1 MKIRTIVDEVFQD
14 YKKTAMMIV
23 TCKCDWKCMTEQGL
37 SPEVCQNYHLTKEK
51 DVDMPDNEII
61 KRYTNNKITNA
72 IVINGLEPFLQFGEL
87 VTFIDKLRQVCNDD
101 IVIYT
106 GYYPHELGG
115 ELKTLKRYKNIII
128 KFGRY
133 IPNRNK
139 IYDNILGVELISD
152 NQFALK
158 IS

>member
-1 MKIRTIVDEVFQD
+1 MKIKMIVDEVFQD
-14 YKKTAMMIV
+14 YKKTAMMIA
-23 TCKCDWKCMTEQGL
+23 TCKCDWKCMVEQGL
-37 SPEVCQNYHLTKEK
+37 NPDVCQNYSLAKEK
-51 DVDMPDNEII
+51 DIDMADDEII
-61 KRYTNNKITNA
+61 RRYTNNKITSA

-87 VTFIDKLRQVCNDD
+87 VVFVDKFRQVCDDD
-101 IVIYT
+101 IVLYT
-106 GYYPHELGG
+106 GYYPHELED
-115 ELKTLKRYKNIII
+115 ELKILKRYKNIVV

-139 IYDNILGVELISD
+139 RYDDILGIELISD